1 MSLFKSLFG
10 KRDPLAEI
18 EKLHARG
25 EWAALLSAIR
35 GLDRQAVPESE
46 LLRID
51 ARAAEAGDRLA
62 ALNLAEGEGEL
73 RLGNRLKAREHL
85 QLAREQARSPE
96 LRGRIE
102 GLLNEAQGAP
112 VAAATSTPGAHG
124 AHGCGG
130 GCGPTCAPA
139 APAAEEELAAEERLE
154 LLLATLPPELAE
166 RYATAGE
173 AFLQGWLAAQEGDDR
188 RALQF
193 FAAVPAGERGPLW
206 QAESG
211 AVLARAGR
219 VAEAENCLRAALAAM
234 PGLFTAFDAL
244 VTLLAVSGRQAD
256 LDALLRR
263 SLEEGRFPGYC
274 WTRIARLEGRRGN
287 LEGAV
292 AACHAALAAGD
303 ADPET
308 LALCA
313 GLLEQGGD
321 FPAAEAL
328 LARLPAGGCGGGA
341 HPMLAE
347 FWLRRGKNLDRALES
362 FKGALRSERENPR
375 WALRIAQVYLARGWK
390 REAAKQVES
399 LLGRGDIPE
408 ALAGELHS
416 VAAAVR

>member
-46 LLRID
+46 LPRID

-62 ALNLAEGEGEL
+62 GLNLAEGEGAL
-73 RLGNRLKAREHL
+73 RLGNRIKAREHL

-112 VAAATSTPGAHG
+112 VAAATSTPG

-166 RYATAGE
+166 RYAAAGE
-173 AFLQGWLAAQEGDDR
+173 TFLQGWLAAQEGDDR
-188 RALQF
+188 QALKL
-193 FAAVPAGERGPLW
+193 FATVPAGERGPLW
-206 QAESG
+206 QAEYG
-211 AVLARAGR
+211 GVLARAGR
-219 VAEAENCLRAALAAM
+219 AAEAENCLRAALAAM
-234 PGLFTAFDAL
+234 PGLFSAFDAL
-244 VTLLAVSGRQAD
+244 VSLLAVSGRQAD

-263 SLEEGRFPGYC
+263 SLEEGRFTGYC
-274 WTRIARLEGRRGN
+274 WTRIAQFEGRRGN
-287 LEGAV
+287 LAGAA
-292 AACHAALAAGD
+292 AACDAALAAGE
-303 ADPET
+303 ADPAT

-313 GLLEQGGD
+313 GLLEEGGAL
-321 FPAAEAL
+321 PAAEKL
-328 LARLPAGGCGGGA
+328 LSRLPAGGCGGGA
-341 HPMLAE
+341 HPLLAE

-362 FKGALRSERENPR
+362 FKGALRSEQDNPR
-375 WALRIAQVYLARGWK
+375 WALRIAQVYLAKGWK

-399 LLGRGDIPE
+399 LLGRSDIPE

>member
-46 LLRID
+46 LPRID

-62 ALNLAEGEGEL
+62 GLNLAEGEGAL
-73 RLGNRLKAREHL
+73 RLGNRIKAREHL

-112 VAAATSTPGAHG
+112 VAAATSTPG

-166 RYATAGE
+166 RYAAAGE
-173 AFLQGWLAAQEGDDR
+173 TFLQGWLAAQEGDDR
-188 RALQF
+188 QALKL
-193 FAAVPAGERGPLW
+193 FATVPAGERGPLW
-206 QAESG
+206 QAEYG
-211 AVLARAGR
+211 GVLARAGR
-219 VAEAENCLRAALAAM
+219 AAEAENCLRAALAAM
-234 PGLFTAFDAL
+234 PGLFSAFDAL
-244 VTLLAVSGRQAD
+244 VSLLAVSGRQAD

-263 SLEEGRFPGYC
+263 SLEEGRFTGYC
-274 WTRIARLEGRRGN
+274 WSRIAQLEGRRGN
-287 LEGAV
+287 LAGAA
-292 AACHAALAAGD
+292 AACDAALAAGE
-303 ADPET
+303 ADPAT

-313 GLLEQGGD
+313 ALQEQGGD
-321 FPAAEAL
+321 LPAAEKL
-328 LARLPAGGCGGGA
+328 LSRLPAGGCGGGA
-341 HPMLAE
+341 HPLLAE
-347 FWLRRGKNLDRALES
+347 FWLRRGSNLDRALES
-362 FKGALRSERENPR
+362 FKGALRSEQDNPR
-375 WALRIAQVYLARGWK
+375 WALRIAQVYLAKGWK

-408 ALAGELHS
+408 ALGDELRS
-416 VAAAVR
+416 VAQAVR